1 MCTVVHLLTNSLQR
15 QGVPGYTHSY
25 FVCLCDIYAFSVFN
39 IVSSLY
45 VVGAYSI
52 LSAEGLASSCIW
64 LAFCFLWALFKTA
77 TQTCSPAF
85 Y

>member
-1 MCTVVHLLTNSLQR
+1 MCTVVHLLANGLQR
-15 QGVPGYTHSY
+15 HSLPGYTRSY
-25 FVCLCDIYAFSVFN
+25 FVCLCDIYIYIFSVSN

-52 LSAEGLASSCIW
+52 LSAKGLASSCVW

-77 TQTCSPAF
+77 T
-85 Y
+85 